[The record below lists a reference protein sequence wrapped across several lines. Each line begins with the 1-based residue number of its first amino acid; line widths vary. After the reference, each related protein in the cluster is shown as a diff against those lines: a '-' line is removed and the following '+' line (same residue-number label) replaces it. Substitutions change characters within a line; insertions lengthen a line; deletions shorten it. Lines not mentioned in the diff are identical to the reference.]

1 MTPANDNTQR
11 PAEYDA
17 MLVKYSRMVRNLARK
32 MPRRFGSVEEME
44 QEINL
49 AALKRW
55 RYYDPKYSFCAWLR
69 LVSNYVFDK
78 HSETAGRL
86 MRDGFTVPIDEPV
99 HARRLTTPAS
109 QFHAAELSDVLR
121 RLQGRRDGEVFLR
134 YASGDLMRE
143 IGEEFGLTRQRITQ
157 IVEIERE
164 RLQKAERWRFRRVA

>member
-1 MTPANDNTQR
+1 MTSANDNR
-11 PAEYDA
+11 PADYDA

-44 QEINL
+44 QEINV

-78 HSETAGRL
+78 HSETAGRH
-86 MRDGFTVPIDEPV
+86 MRDGFEVSLDDAP
-99 HARRLTTPAS
+99 LTKLSVSPA
-109 QFHAAELSDVLR
+109 QQDYAELSDVLR

-143 IGEEFGLTRQRITQ
+143 IGDEFGLTRQRITQ
-157 IVEIERE
+157 IVENERE
-164 RLQKAERWRFRRVA
+164 RLQRAERWRFRRVAA